1 MPRLQAWLA
10 IHDGK
15 TENMALH
22 RWLRRL
28 LAALLL
34 AWATLGAATPSPE
47 EHRVI
52 QTLIERVGKT
62 TAMTFLR
69 NGNPHTA
76 AEAAQHLQ
84 AKYAHFKDRIVTAED
99 FIDLCASRSEMSGK
113 PYMVKMGNDVP
124 VEASAFLTKEL
135 RAVRS
140 APPP

>member
-1 MPRLQAWLA
+1 MERQR
-10 IHDGK
+10 
-15 TENMALH
+15 MAFH
-22 RWLRRL
+22 RWFQPL

-34 AWATLGAATPSPE
+34 AWATLGAAAPSAQ

-52 QTLIERVGKT
+52 QALIERVEKT
-62 TAMTFLR
+62 TDMTFLR
-69 NGNPHTA
+69 NGSPHTA
-76 AEAAQHLQ
+76 AEAAQHMQ
-84 AKYAHFKDRIVTAED
+84 AKYAHFKDRIATAED

-113 PYMVKMGNDVP
+113 PYLVKMGNDAP